1 MSTPDERWQ
10 HDRALRD
17 AALRLVKAD
26 IALVRGDLAARGVG
40 TRVADRVGD
49 AALETLDD
57 AVGYAQG
64 HRGQVA
70 AAITALVLFL
80 FRGPLLDALAALI
93 GEDPAEEEDDEHQDE
108 TMAEAEAA

>member
-26 IALVRGDLAARGVG
+26 IALVRDDLAARGVG

-57 AVGYAQG
+57 AVGYAQD

-93 GEDPAEEEDDEHQDE
+93 GDDEAEDEDQDE
-108 TMAEAEAA
+108 DMVEAEAA

>member
-1 MSTPDERWQ
+1 MSTPDQRLQ

-26 IALVRGDLAARGVG
+26 LALVRGDLAARGVG

-57 AVGYAQG
+57 TVAYAQG

-93 GEDPAEEEDDEHQDE
+93 GDDEAEDEDQDE
-108 TMAEAEAA
+108 DMVEAEAA

>member
-93 GEDPAEEEDDEHQDE
+93 GEDAAEDEDDADE
-108 TMAEAEAA
+108 N

>member
-1 MSTPDERWQ
+1 MSTPAERLQ

-26 IALVRGDLAARGVG
+26 LALVRGDLAARGVG

-57 AVGYAQG
+57 AVAYAQG

-70 AAITALVLFL
+70 AGITALLLFL
-80 FRGPLLDALAALI
+80 FRGPLLDSLAALI
-93 GEDPAEEEDDEHQDE
+93 AEDGDEDEDADDCV
-108 TMAEAEAA
+108 EAEAA